1 LYRRGLKVPAPLPS
15 FENLLFPYVELAAF
29 MVGINLYLLR
39 RIFPRPVPAPTLDT
53 VVIVVGL
60 FVVGL
65 SFWGAV
71 IYAVFDP
78 GDASTVAVFLA
89 ANSMMAVA
97 GAWLIAVFLR
107 AEEHKVSPTGWLWPS
122 TLALLLVGNELLM
135 GSAFVLAIGGPAGY
149 GGTGALSLVTNGVES
164 VWFFGAMF
172 ATMVAILLILP
183 LPRPERTALV
193 GFSLTSLVGPWVA
206 TDQLPAALGMT
217 AVMAAILVLIT
228 RELRRTPSAGYVR
241 ISIGILLG
249 FGAMGLGEVLSLA
262 NLPELGGNF
271 PFALATLLVMGGEVA
286 LLARWAFG
294 LGAQEAVAQSS
305 GEPITGSTSR
315 TAGASAE
322 PAAAAPS

>member
-1 LYRRGLKVPAPLPS
+1 MPAPLPS
-15 FENLLFPYVELAAF
+15 LENLLFPYVELAAF

-65 SFWGAV
+65 GFWGAV
-71 IYAVFDP
+71 IYSVFDP
-78 GDASTVAVFLA
+78 GDASTIAVFLA

-107 AEEHKVSPTGWLWPS
+107 AEEHKVSSTGWPWPS
-122 TLALLLVGNELLM
+122 TLALLVVGNELLM

-149 GGTGALSLVTNGVES
+149 GGSGALSLVTNGVDS

-183 LPRPERTALV
+183 LPRPERSALI

-206 TDQLPAALGMT
+206 TDPLPAALGMT
-217 AVMAAILVLIT
+217 AVMAAVLVLIT
-228 RELRRTPSAGYVR
+228 RELRRTPSSGFVR
-241 ISIGILLG
+241 TSIGILLG
-249 FGAMGLGEVLSLA
+249 FGAMGLGEVLSIA
-262 NLPELGGNF
+262 NLAVLGGNF

-294 LGAQEAVAQSS
+294 RGGEHGMPQTN
-305 GEPITGSTSR
+305 GEPTAGSTLR
-315 TAGASAE
+315 PAGGTSSE
-322 PAAAAPS
+322 SVAAAPT

>member
-1 LYRRGLKVPAPLPS
+1 MAAPFPPL
-15 FENLLFPYVELAAF
+15 EDLLFPYVEVAAF

-65 SFWGAV
+65 GFWGAV
-71 IYAVFDP
+71 IYSVFDP
-78 GDASTVAVFLA
+78 GDASTVAIFLA

-107 AEEHKVSPTGWLWPS
+107 AEEHTVSPTGWLWPS
-122 TLALLLVGNELLM
+122 TIALLVVGNELLM

-149 GGTGALSLVTNGVES
+149 GGSGALRLVSDGVGS
-164 VWFFGAMF
+164 FWFFGAMF
-172 ATMVAILLILP
+172 ATMVALLLLLP
-183 LPRPERTALV
+183 LPRPERRALL

-206 TDQLPAALGMT
+206 SEPLPAAIGMA
-217 AVMAAILVLIT
+217 AVMGGVLLLIT
-228 RELRRTPSAGYVR
+228 RELRRTPSTGYVR
-241 ISIGILLG
+241 TSIGILLG
-249 FGAMGLGEVLSLA
+249 FGGMGLGELLSLA
-262 NLPELGGNF
+262 NLPVLGGSF

-294 LGAQEAVAQSS
+294 LGVQPGAARPHEA
-305 GEPITGSTSR
+305 PTTGATLR
-315 TAGASAE
+315 PAGASSE
-322 PAAAAPS
+322 PVAAASS